1 MPENLGQKGLTKV
14 MKIYVKIMPNF
25 VSKGQMDVKGGNM
38 MLKWVNRI
46 NAGFSKT

>member
-1 MPENLGQKGLTKV
+1 
-14 MKIYVKIMPNF
+14 MKIYVKIPPNF
-25 VSKGQMDVKGGNM
+25 VSKGLMDVKGGNM